1 MRSAKGQVS
10 LEFLVYSAVFLLV
23 FIILAFVFSD
33 MARSETGKS
42 NFIMSTIIGNKLLA
56 FMATSYSMGP
66 DFDSQFELPANI
78 NGYAYNITISGN
90 NNVNVKSNNV
100 IFVNVGDSAG
110 TFYSTKAMSFGIKDD
125 VLLEPSKKV
134 FISMRKGGL
143 KVCQTG
149 VGCQ

>member
-1 MRSAKGQVS
+1 MKSAKGQVS

-78 NGYAYNITISGN
+78 NGYAYNITISKDTN
-90 NNVNVKSNNV
+90 A

-110 TFYSTKAMSFGIKDD
+110 TFYSTKAMSFGIRDD
-125 VLLEPSKKV
+125 VTLEPSQKV

-143 KVCQTG
+143 RVCQTG
-149 VGCQ
+149 VGCR